1 MRSRRPLLAAALLL
15 AAFLLVPAAVGA
27 EELAA
32 LEGIVHDYQNA
43 LPVWMQQVGPHASRL
58 FALLATLEICWA
70 AIAWALNPAHAT
82 LGGLLRKAL
91 LLGILFA
98 AVQLYPFWLPPV
110 VKSFEVAGQSASAQP
125 TLNPSEV
132 VGRGIYVGTALQF
145 RAARSG
151 LLLHQPALVLGS
163 ITSLLVILAYIAIA
177 AQLVLA
183 LTETAIVLAT
193 GPFFL
198 AFAAF
203 RGTAQIAD
211 NFLAYALHVGI
222 KIFFLY
228 LLVAVGIHLT
238 SVWSDYLLLT
248 LTDPFDLTVYS
259 QILAGALVLAFLV
272 WRIPGEI
279 ASRLS
284 GGVGFRIRE
293 ALSE

>member
-1 MRSRRPLLAAALLL
+1 MRRAALLFL
-15 AAFLLVPAAVGA
+15 AAFVLLPVAAGA
-27 EELAA
+27 EELKA
-32 LEGIVHDYQNA
+32 LDGIVRDYQNA
-43 LPVWMQQVGPHASRL
+43 LPHWFVQLGPHASRL

-98 AVQLYPFWLPPV
+98 AVQLYPFWLPAV
-110 VKSFEVAGQSASAQP
+110 VKSFEVAGQSASAEP
-125 TLNPSEV
+125 TLNPSDV
-132 VGRGIYVGTALQF
+132 VGRGIHIGTALQL
-145 RAARSG
+145 RAASFG
-151 LLLHQPALVLGS
+151 LLAHPAAL
-163 ITSLLVILAYIAIA
+163 ITSSFTSLIVIIAYIAIA

-193 GPFFL
+193 GPFWL

-228 LLVAVGIHLT
+228 LLVAVGVHLT
-238 SVWSDYLLLT
+238 SVWADYLLLT
-248 LTDPFDLTVYS
+248 IFDPFDLTIYS

-272 WRIPGEI
+272 WRIPGDV